1 MMSKILMALL
11 VLPHLLN
18 YQVFAMF
25 RNGRQLG
32 RLPREGEEAARSPGL
47 FRSCL
52 GGRPGSAAV
61 HFEPSWIDI
70 LCQDEWNISIWLSN
84 NKKSERIF
92 TSTCLSFTFRP
103 TTSGR
108 VTVRPGEREQ
118 TVIDAHIDRYPEIQK
133 LSIQY
138 WREEH
143 RFPGFSP
150 VLEQELDNAF
160 EEISRLGEDNQAAE
174 KLAHYALVFGEMTS
188 INGERPSMFQS
199 AIRKYITKKLDPIRS
214 RLHPQ
219 IKLVFEVLEKEW
231 NQSRPLMESSGIYR

>member
-84 NKKSERIF
+84 R
-92 TSTCLSFTFRP
+92 
-103 TTSGR
+103 R

-199 AIRKYITKKLDPIRS
+199 AIRKYITKKLDRIRS

>member
-1 MMSKILMALL
+1 MALL

-18 YQVFAMF
+18 YQVFALF

-32 RLPREGEEAARSPGL
+32 RLPREGEEAARSPG
-47 FRSCL
+47 
-52 GGRPGSAAV
+52 
-61 HFEPSWIDI
+61 
-70 LCQDEWNISIWLSN
+70 QDEWNISIWLSN
-84 NKKSERIF
+84 R
-92 TSTCLSFTFRP
+92 
-103 TTSGR
+103 R

-160 EEISRLGEDNQAAE
+160 EEISRLGEDSQAAE
-174 KLAHYALVFGEMTS
+174 KLAHYALVFGEMTCV
-188 INGERPSMFQS
+188 NGERPSMFQS
-199 AIRKYITKKLDPIRS
+199 AIRKYITKKLDRIRS

-219 IKLVFEVLEKEW
+219 IMQVFEVLEKEW
-231 NQSRPLMESSGIYR
+231 NQRRPLLESNGIYRY

>member
-1 MMSKILMALL
+1 MALL

-84 NKKSERIF
+84 R
-92 TSTCLSFTFRP
+92 
-103 TTSGR
+103 R

-199 AIRKYITKKLDPIRS
+199 AIRKYITKKLDRIRS